1 MAPPMEAA
9 DGKGKAKMDEMAMM
23 KGKDDMA
30 MKGKGMDEMM
40 MMKGKKGGPDDMM
53 MMMQQM
59 TKGGKGKEDMMM
71 VMKGKA
77 QAMGTGPDR

>member
-9 DGKGKAKMDEMAMM
+9 DGKGKGKMDEMAMM

-30 MKGKGMDEMM
+30 MKGKGMVEMM

-53 MMMQQM
+53 IMQQM

-71 VMKGKA
+71 AMNGKA
-77 QAMGTGPDR
+77 QAMGKGPDR